1 MPVNILSESFA
12 DISNSKLVLCALA
25 GITAYGIKVATGGRK
40 SIWEREWTGKL
51 IMVVAPPEPTT
62 FALLHTLLHLPSPP
76 QILYLPPLPSPL
88 PSSLL
93 TILHTLKIGT
103 TNPAAQ
109 LHCEPL
115 PPTVTG
121 VRDFV
126 RKWSSPHKG
135 TTGEEGRRVDAIV
148 LGGAWE
154 CSTTPYDEN
163 ERDSLLK
170 EGDRK
175 DEDGVEGKTW
185 TVHQHHLHLI
195 TSLLP
200 SLLKAPG
207 ERDIRIIS
215 LVSPAYPAAI
225 PRLEKQ
231 LADLSTDSPSSSTG
245 KEPGPLERAG
255 ANGLTTFFMNAHFRL
270 ILDALATSSYAQ
282 KVAPD
287 PSKPVPQEMKKVEVT
302 SNIKA
307 LSVVMPWARDEVVRP
322 ILGVWG
328 WGWLW
333 LLIYPFVLLFTPGPG
348 MAVQSVLYA
357 LSAPV
362 LYDEDQK
369 TLVKEGTEEEKKVE
383 NKGKKPETEPSR
395 AGVRQGDVV
404 RDCAVIELPA
414 VLYNREIARGT
425 YDRVEAE
432 VEAGVRAFEEA
443 EKKAA
448 EAPPKRDTK
457 IRFAETS
464 SSVESAAKTT

>member
-1 MPVNILSESFA
+1 MPVNIVSESLGS
-12 DISNSKLVLCALA
+12 ISNSKLVFGALA
-25 GITAYGIKVATGGRK
+25 GITAYGLKVATAGRK
-40 SIWEREWTGKL
+40 SIWEREWAGKL

-62 FALLHTLLHLPSPP
+62 FALLHALLHLPSPP

-88 PSSLL
+88 PSTLL
-93 TILHTLKIGT
+93 TVLHTLKIGV

-115 PPTVTG
+115 PPTVVG

-148 LGGAWE
+148 LGGSWE
-154 CSTTPYDEN
+154 CSSTPYTDSDRELLLN
-163 ERDSLLK
+163 EGEEK
-170 EGDRK
+170 G
-175 DEDGVEGKTW
+175 DGVEGKKW
-185 TVHQHHLHLI
+185 TAHQHHLHLI

-200 SLLKAPG
+200 SLLKAPA

-231 LADLSTDSPSSSTG
+231 LADSSSGG

-255 ANGLTTFFMNAHFRL
+255 SDGLTTFFMNAHFRL
-270 ILDALATSSYAQ
+270 ILDALASASYA
-282 KVAPD
+282 KNAAPD
-287 PSKPVPQEMKKVEVT
+287 PSAPVPQEMKKVEVT

-333 LLIYPFVLLFTPGPG
+333 MLIYPLVLLFTPGPG

-362 LYDEDQK
+362 LYDGKQK
-369 TLVKEGTEEEKKVE
+369 ALAKEETKEVKQAE
-383 NKGKKPETEPSR
+383 NKGKNSETDASR

-404 RDCAVIELPA
+404 RDCAVIDLPP
-414 VLYNREIARGT
+414 VLHNKEIARGT
-425 YDRVEAE
+425 YDRIEAE

-443 EKKAA
+443 AKKAA

-457 IRFAETS
+457 VKFAETS
-464 SSVESAAKTT
+464 SSTESAAKST